1 MVRAKLASYASR
13 ALDPRG
19 FASAPPL
26 RADALESTPA
36 KSSRRARARHAET
49 RNGAREGARRRARAR
64 RGRVSADASARDALK
79 VAEAL
84 DMSCGSRTT
93 PRVRRLGASER
104 WSQARAEAT
113 GKTVRSQAS
122 KRRTPGVL
130 RRGQTVSGDEE
141 TLARG
146 STTTRAYS
154 QWRGPRGAPRPRR
167 FPVGKR
173 QLALG
178 PTKTQENGRTPP
190 RRLKSY
196 LARSSGSPGAPRAI
210 FCFLAAAFLSS
221 CSERRSW
228 RSARRPAS
236 ARRGEE
242 DLARREPWVSWYVPR
257 PRDRPTRVSPRPNPR
272 GRAARP
278 RENTRPATR

>member
-13 ALDPRG
+13 ALDPG
-19 FASAPPL
+19 ASRRRRPCAQT
-26 RADALESTPA
+26 RWKARR
-36 KSSRRARARHAET
+36 RRARDACAPHAET
-49 RNGAREGARRRARAR
+49 RNGAREGARREARAR
-64 RGRVSADASARDALK
+64 RGRVSADASARDAPK

-84 DMSCGSRTT
+84 DMSCGSRDDAARSSTR
-93 PRVRRLGASER
+93 RVRAMEPKWRRRER
-104 WSQARAEAT
+104 RSDPKPRRDERRVCSAA
-113 GKTVRSQAS
+113 VRRFRVT
-122 KRRTPGVL
+122 KRRSRGG
-130 RRGQTVSGDEE
+130 RRR
-141 TLARG
+141 LAR
-146 STTTRAYS
+146 TRSGAD
-154 QWRGPRGAPRPRR
+154 REAPRARGV
-167 FPVGKR
+167 FPWGKR

-196 LARSSGSPGAPRAI
+196 LARSSGSRGAPRAI
-210 FCFLAAAFLSS
+210 FCFLAAAFLSFS
-221 CSERRSW
+221 GE
-228 RSARRPAS
+228 AV
-236 ARRGEE
+236 RGAPRGAKRAPREE